1 MLSWIFSFWSP
12 SLSRDVAVEQ
22 DSKPIVHEPPRHRS
36 LEFLRDLVELG
47 GGGAWPPIAT
57 YEKSWP
63 PVLQPYHWV
72 SRIMEPLLPIEEPSL
87 DCARNRDI
95 IDSFR
100 ARMRF
105 ELAQRINTT
114 EVEQALEE
122 WETHDPRSFQ
132 SAWLGFFAC
141 ISFLRHA
148 YRWGTIPIV
157 SAAQSEVSVVFPPEL
172 ELPWRAL
179 QRHFGIS
186 SPSGCLTSICYSN
199 LTTGADKVQYS
210 ATIGMSDLHRSTEF
224 SNTKFVIDIESMML
238 PVYTLFAEAI
248 AYMDA
253 ENPDAARDALHTAN
267 DLLRTTLKFFFNTMV
282 ERTLSP
288 KVWMAYVQGF
298 QGWALDNTDGSS
310 GAQTLI
316 FRTLD
321 SFLGIKPWPTFEQE
335 RLHVPESQRNW
346 LNCLR
351 TYDIRYVAKNR
362 DYVHVTAELDSLV
375 KQLRLWRMGHMRRMQ
390 VYESVHRPE
399 RKTMTAGIS
408 VVDAPNE
415 EQMILRLKT
424 ELGKRLAQ
432 TI

>member
-12 SLSRDVAVEQ
+12 SLSRDVTVEP
-22 DSKPIVHEPPRHRS
+22 DPKPIIHEPSRHRS
-36 LEFLRDLVELG
+36 LELLRDLVELG

-57 YEKSWP
+57 YENSWP
-63 PVLQPYHWV
+63 SVLQPYHWV
-72 SRIMEPLLPIEEPSL
+72 SRIMEPLLPVEEPSL
-87 DCARNRDI
+87 DCARNREI

-105 ELAQRINTT
+105 ELAQRINTS
-114 EVEQALEE
+114 EVDQALEE
-122 WETHDPRSFQ
+122 WETHDTRSFQ

-157 SAAQSEVSVVFPPEL
+157 SAAQSEVSVVFPAEL
-172 ELPWRAL
+172 ELPWRVL

-199 LTTGADKVQYS
+199 LTAGADHVQYS
-210 ATIGMSDLHRSTEF
+210 ATIGMGDLHRSTEF

-238 PVYTLFAEAI
+238 PVYTLFAKAI

-321 SFLGIKPWPTFEQE
+321 SFLGIKPWPTLEQE
-335 RLHVPESQRNW
+335 RLHVPEVQRNW
-346 LNCLR
+346 LNYLR
-351 TYDIRYVAKNR
+351 TYDIRSVAKGR
-362 DYVHVTAELDSLV
+362 EYVQVTAELDSLV

-408 VVDAPNE
+408 VVDAPDE

-432 TI
+432 TV